1 MNALVQADIFFFV
14 TTAAIMVLTIVIVI
28 ALVFFIQILRDVRH
42 VSKRARE
49 ESDRFLTDMEDLR
62 RFLKKEGKRAIDLKG
77 VLESIIGTFF
87 PKRKSPR
94 RSRGG
99 RGDKKSEE

>member
-1 MNALVQADIFFFV
+1 MNSLVQADIFFFV
-14 TTAAIMVLTIVIVI
+14 TTAAIMVVTIALVI

-49 ESDRFLTDMEDLR
+49 ESDRFLTDMEELR
-62 RFLKKEGKRAIDLKG
+62 RFLKKEGKRAINVKDVVG
-77 VLESIIGTFF
+77 SIIGTFS
-87 PKRKSPR
+87 PKQKSPK

-99 RGDKKSEE
+99 RGSKKSEE

>member
-14 TTAAIMVLTIVIVI
+14 TTAAIVVVTIAIVI

-87 PKRKSPR
+87 SKRKSPK
-94 RSRGG
+94 RSRSGK
-99 RGDKKSEE
+99 RDKKSEE

>member
-1 MNALVQADIFFFV
+1 MNAFVQADIFFFV
-14 TTAAIMVLTIVIVI
+14 TTLAILVVTIAIVI
-28 ALVFFIQILRDVRH
+28 ALFFFIQILRDVRH

-62 RFLKKEGKRAIDLKG
+62 RFLKKEGKRAIDVKG

-87 PKRKSPR
+87 PRQKSPK
-94 RSRGG
+94 RSRGR
-99 RGDKKSEE
+99 RGSKKSEE